1 MKGLILAGGR
11 NSRLQPLSLALPKAI
26 MPLFDKPMIYYPLA
40 TLMCAGIR
48 EIYLVVNETH
58 LETMQRLLGYG
69 KHWGIDINYLV
80 ETETL
85 GIANAF
91 RIEPEKLHDSPIT
104 MLLGDNI
111 FFHLNP
117 SKIKQIIAKTESKLG
132 ATILAI
138 HQAEDPGR
146 FGVVEFDQN
155 TQEVVSIEE
164 KPKNPKSNY
173 IIPGLYFYDRRVV
186 DMALRLEKSA
196 RGEYEISDLN
206 TMYLKEKKI
215 LVDVCDT
222 NIKWYD
228 TGTPTDLLSAGMAV
242 KDYQSLHGSVFG
254 SPELIAYKNGWI
266 DKSGLTQNIER
277 YDSSNS
283 DYVAYLKKLLE

>member
-1 MKGLILAGGR
+1 M
-11 NSRLQPLSLALPKAI
+11 Q
-26 MPLFDKPMIYYPLA
+26 
-40 TLMCAGIR
+40 AGIR
-48 EIYLVVNETH
+48 EIYLVVNQTH
-58 LETMQRLLGYG
+58 LETMQRLLEHGN
-69 KHWGIDINYLV
+69 HWGIEINYII
-80 ETETL
+80 ERETL

-91 RIEPEKLHDSPIT
+91 RIEPEKLIDSPIT

-111 FFHLNP
+111 FFHLEA
-117 SKIKQIIAKTESKLG
+117 SKIKSIIARMQQNLG

-138 HQAEDPGR
+138 HQAEDPSR
-146 FGVVEFDQN
+146 FGVVEFDKHS
-155 TQEVVSIEE
+155 QEVVSIEE

-206 TMYLKEKKI
+206 RMYLDEKKI

-228 TGTPTDLLSAGMAV
+228 TGTPVDLLSAGMAV

-266 DKSGLTQNIER
+266 DNCGLTENIER

-283 DYVAYLKKLLE
+283 DYVANLKKLLE